1 MNQQLIF
8 PEQSSFD
15 EEKGA
20 VRLDV
25 LQAGL
30 QIPCYIPFT
39 VLNRQNTQYE
49 LNQESALIIF
59 EQERF
64 YFEDLIEQAI
74 EDEDFTAQG
83 EIWLS

>member
-15 EEKGA
+15 KEKGA

-30 QIPCYIPFT
+30 QIPCYIP
-39 VLNRQNTQYE
+39 LALLYQQS
-49 LNQESALIIF
+49 NQLDANEKTALILF

-74 EDEDFTAQG
+74 DEENFTSQG